1 MGAHLRELSLG
12 FQAFLE
18 LLENRGLPTQQA
30 YLMTNK
36 NNICT
41 DICIVGGGP
50 AGIMLGYLLARSG
63 VEVIVLEK
71 HSDFLRDFRGD
82 TVHPST
88 LEVLNDCGLKD
99 KFDAIPQHHIQD
111 AAFHIGTEVLP
122 LMDFRGLKPFDYLA
136 LVPQWD
142 FLNFMAKEAKQYA
155 SFQLLVDCEV
165 TSVIIESGVVNG
177 VMATTPAGALEVRAA
192 LVVGCDGRHSTVRK
206 ALDLKVTDLEA
217 PMDALWFR
225 LPREDTDAGGL
236 EAVLGAGHMMV
247 MIDRRDYWQI
257 AYVVPKGS
265 DAELREQPIS
275 EFRRLVASLAPELK
289 ARCDSIQS
297 WDEVKTL
304 VVGVD
309 RLERWHVPGALLI
322 GDAAHTM
329 SPIGGVGINLAIQD
343 AVAAANVIAKTRREN
358 RPLDK
363 NALSEVQRRRE
374 KPTKRLQTLQIIAQN
389 RVVSGTLESTR
400 ELPKIPPLVRWLSR
414 FRRFRNIPAK
424 IVGYGFGRERVD
436 RSNFKF

>member
-1 MGAHLRELSLG
+1 
-12 FQAFLE
+12 
-18 LLENRGLPTQQA
+18 
-30 YLMTNK
+30 MTDK
-36 NNICT
+36 NTIST
-41 DICIVGGGP
+41 DVCIVGGGP

-63 VEVIVLEK
+63 VDVVVLEK

-88 LEVLNDCGLKD
+88 LEVLHECGLKE
-99 KFDAIPQHHIQD
+99 KFDAIPQQHIQD

-142 FLNFMAKEAKQYA
+142 FLNLMAEEAKQYA
-155 SFQLLVDCEV
+155 PFQLLVDCEV
-165 TSVIIESGVVNG
+165 TNVISESGVVNG
-177 VMATTPAGALEVRAA
+177 VLATTPSGALEVRAA
-192 LVVGCDGRHSTVRK
+192 LVAGCDGRHSTVRK
-206 ALDLKVTDLEA
+206 ALGLKVTELGA

-225 LPREDTDAGGL
+225 LPREETDASGL

-257 AYVVPKGS
+257 AFVVPKGS
-265 DAELREQPIS
+265 DGKLREQPVT
-275 EFRRLVASLAPELK
+275 EFRRLVASLAPELNQ
-289 ARCDSIQS
+289 RCDSIQS
-297 WDEVKTL
+297 WDDVKTL

-343 AVAAANVIAKTRREN
+343 AVAAANVIAKTLRED
-358 RPLDK
+358 RPLDER
-363 NALSEVQRRRE
+363 ALSEVQRRRE
-374 KPTKRLQTLQIIAQN
+374 KPTKRMQRFQIIAQN
-389 RVVSGTLESTR
+389 RVVSGTLESSS
-400 ELPKIPPLVRWLSR
+400 ELPKVPRLVRWLSQ

-436 RSNFKF
+436 TRHFRL